1 MERCGECEEICQR
14 WRGEKR
20 QWFYLQPGI
29 RDPNL
34 DDFHRRTDTS
44 HSRPPRKLGRNSLI
58 PHREWKISRRVSSSR
73 SPSTG
78 GIYWIRIDN
87 LNSTADY
94 DRYNANLHPANFLDE
109 VTRDTIIVF
118 VPIFRYLSPRAVSKV
133 RIPSGILPA
142 ISSIVVSNLF
152 AFSL

>member
-58 PHREWKISRRVSSSR
+58 PHREWKIVGVYPRRGALR
-73 SPSTG
+73 LG
-78 GIYWIRIDN
+78 YWIRIDN